1 MKRFMFLSFVVAFFF
16 FATSGVYGA
25 EAQKDNKTKEL
36 FEKKCSSCHGLNKV
50 KSAQK
55 KPDEW
60 KTTVERMMGKKN
72 SNISHEDAKVIIE
85 YLSKTHIKGK

>member
-16 FATSGVYGA
+16 FATSAVYSSETQQA
-25 EAQKDNKTKEL
+25 DKTKEL
-36 FEKKCSSCHGLNKV
+36 FEKKCSNCHGLNRV